1 MNTRLLLRYLGLL
14 LIPVAGAMGLC
25 AIIAVLDRAH
35 EVGTG
40 SIRSLTISAAV
51 TFAAGLIL
59 TLYGG
64 QQKKE
69 LLRKEAIALVGL
81 TWLVAAFFGA
91 LPYLLVNDPLP
102 PLAAYFES
110 MSGFTTTGSTVIEDL
125 DRWPKSIIFWR
136 SLTQWLGGVGILVLF
151 VALLSAFGG
160 GGGHSLFRQESSV
173 NATAGFET
181 RARDKALRLWQIYL
195 VLTAVCFA
203 GLMLLGMDFFDA
215 AVHTF
220 STVSTG
226 GFSSYDE
233 SVSYFRTHPWIEIW
247 ITIFMVI
254 GGLSFVL
261 LAWLTMGRWDYWEK
275 EEEARAYLWILG
287 VATLIIT
294 FDLLLNGT
302 EMGPITTLRTASFQ
316 VVSIMTSTGFGIA
329 DYNEWPTMSRMLLV
343 LLMFIGGCAGST
355 AGGIKVRR
363 FLVFLKMA
371 RQQVISAFRPNQVF
385 ALRLNGSPVS
395 ESARNQILFY
405 IALNGLVL
413 AIGTMVI
420 GLLEPGLDLVSAF
433 TSVAATLFNIGP
445 GLSTVGPTSNFADFS
460 PLSHLIFS
468 IAMALGRLEF
478 FAILVLF
485 LPELWRK
492 Y

>member
-1 MNTRLLLRYLGLL
+1 
-14 LIPVAGAMGLC
+14 
-25 AIIAVLDRAH
+25 
-35 EVGTG
+35 
-40 SIRSLTISAAV
+40 
-51 TFAAGLIL
+51 
-59 TLYGG
+59 
-64 QQKKE
+64 
-69 LLRKEAIALVGL
+69 
-81 TWLVAAFFGA
+81 
-91 LPYLLVNDPLP
+91 
-102 PLAAYFES
+102 
-110 MSGFTTTGSTVIEDL
+110 
-125 DRWPKSIIFWR
+125 
-136 SLTQWLGGVGILVLF
+136 
-151 VALLSAFGG
+151 
-160 GGGHSLFRQESSV
+160 
-173 NATAGFET
+173 
-181 RARDKALRLWQIYL
+181 
-195 VLTAVCFA
+195 
-203 GLMLLGMDFFDA
+203 
-215 AVHTF
+215 
-220 STVSTG
+220 
-226 GFSSYDE
+226 
-233 SVSYFRTHPWIEIW
+233 
-247 ITIFMVI
+247 
-254 GGLSFVL
+254 
-261 LAWLTMGRWDYWEK
+261 MGRWDYWEK

-302 EMGPITTLRTASFQ
+302 EMGPIITLRTASFQ

-433 TSVAATLFNIGP
+433 TSIAATLFNIGP